1 MPSEIPTSEVTNLNE
16 GKREDVTTGTGPA
29 KKVTA
34 IVGSPRKGDTYRI
47 VKMVEERLAA
57 RGAVDFEYVLL
68 KDCHFEPCSGC
79 GLCITRGERYCPR
92 KDDLAAIFNRMT
104 DSDGVIVATPVYSL
118 HVTALV
124 KNLLDRLAYVFHRP
138 CFFHKAFMPVVA
150 QGIYGADDVLKYLET
165 VARFWGFK
173 TCRGVSVTTL
183 SVEAGGVI
191 PGPVTRSIDE
201 AAGRFHRLLNDPR
214 DPAPSF
220 KDIAMFRGMRGC
232 KPALAK
238 IFPFDYEYFKER
250 GWLQSDYFY
259 EVRLNPFKR
268 AFGAF
273 VDWQT
278 GRMNRKQPVNGSE
291 QRP

>member
-1 MPSEIPTSEVTNLNE
+1 MSEA
-16 GKREDVTTGTGPA
+16 KRGDHTAGSGPA

-68 KDCHFEPCSGC
+68 KERRVEPCTGC
-79 GLCITRGERYCPR
+79 GLCFIRGERYCPG
-92 KDDLAAIFNRMT
+92 KDDLAAIFDLMME
-104 DSDGVIVATPVYSL
+104 SDGVIIATPVYSL

-138 CFFHKAFMPVVA
+138 CFFHKAFMPVVTQA
-150 QGIYGADDVLKYLET
+150 VYGADDVLKYLET
-165 VARFWGFK
+165 VAHFWGFK
-173 TCRGVSVTTL
+173 TCRGVSVTTM
-183 SVEAGGVI
+183 SVEPGGAM
-191 PGPVTRSIDE
+191 PEPVTRSIDE
-201 AAGRFHRLLNDPR
+201 AAGRFHRLLNDQR

-220 KDIAMFRGMRGC
+220 KDIAMFRGTRAW

-238 IFPFDYEYFKER
+238 LFPPDYEYFKER
-250 GWLQSDYFY
+250 GWLQSDYYY
-259 EVRLNPFKR
+259 EVRLDPFKR

-273 VDWQT
+273 VDWQARRMS
-278 GRMNRKQPVNGSE
+278 GRQAVKGS
-291 QRP
+291 